1 MFLNLGTNKD
11 MGILNYLFFGLIG
24 LGVTLAFLR
33 ILIGPTSADRLAA
46 LDTLNVILTG
56 TIAILSL
63 TFKNGLYLDIA
74 LIYGLLSFI
83 ETIVIARYLEA
94 KK

>member
-1 MFLNLGTNKD
+1 MD
-11 MGILNYLFFGLIG
+11 ILNYIFFGLIG
-24 LGVTLAFLR
+24 LGVILTFLR
-33 ILIGPTSADRLAA
+33 ILLGPTSADRLAA

-63 TFKNGLYLDIA
+63 SFKNGLYLDIA
-74 LIYGLLSFI
+74 LVYGLLSFI